1 MVITDLEG
9 GPPIERDMDIEAFG
23 RRAVAAGE
31 LLTLREALG
40 LTVNA
45 MAEFL
50 GTTQNTY
57 KTWESNS
64 VSRMWPQTAERIGRF
79 ILHAN
84 RHLDFLA
91 SHGVSIS
98 DLIPLHKVAGQLG
111 IPHEILIKR
120 YREGWFA
127 ADDLGILG
135 LWVDRED
142 ITTISECL

>member
-1 MVITDLEG
+1 MIHLG
-9 GPPIERDMDIEAFG
+9 RGAPIERDFDIEAYG
-23 RRAVAAGE
+23 RRAVANGE
-31 LLTLREALG
+31 LFALRETLG
-40 LTVNA
+40 LTINA

-57 KTWESNS
+57 KTWENNE
-64 VSRMWPQTAERIGRF
+64 VRRLWPQTAQRIGRF
-79 ILHAN
+79 ILHAQ

-91 SHGVSIS
+91 SHDVSIDS
-98 DLIPLHKVAGQLG
+98 LLPLHKVAGQLG

-142 ITTISECL
+142 IENIAGCL

>member
-1 MVITDLEG
+1 MID
-9 GPPIERDMDIEAFG
+9 RDHDIEAFG

-31 LLTLREALG
+31 LKQLRETLG

-57 KTWESNS
+57 RTWEENR
-64 VSRMWPQTAERIGRF
+64 VGRMWPQTAERIGRF

-91 SHGVSIS
+91 EHGVTIDS
-98 DLIPLHKVAGQLG
+98 LIPLHKVAGQLG

-120 YREGWFA
+120 YREGLFQ

-142 ITTISECL
+142 IMAIAEVL